1 MGFGILM
8 GPGYQTQV
16 GFASEMN
23 AVKTSPGSAKLRLRP
38 RERRT
43 LLLLVDLLM
52 AILALTIATYVWS
65 VADPYQ
71 SLTLTFLR
79 RLPLWFY
86 LLPFAWPFLMVRLY
100 DEHRARDH
108 RQLIGNI
115 AVAALIGLGMYMV
128 VFFTSQTPK
137 DLPRIGVAS
146 FIVSVFLLTLFW
158 RLIYIRVFTAPQFM
172 RRVLL
177 VGAGETGNIILK
189 IINEI
194 KPRPY
199 ILAGIIDD
207 DPQKIGKVYEGYEVF
222 GGCDKLLDAIA
233 NHQITDLIV
242 AISGQ
247 MHGGMFQA
255 LLDAQQLGI
264 EIIRMPVAYEELL
277 HRVPVRYLEAEWIL
291 RSFVDKARSETFSEL
306 LKRSLDI
313 LGGLIGI
320 AALVILYPFV
330 AIAIL
335 IESGR
340 PVLYKQV
347 RMGLGGQLYSIYKFR
362 TMRQDAEANGQ
373 PQWAEENDRR
383 ATKVGLFLRKTHTD
397 EIPQFYNVLLGEM
410 SLVGPRAERPELV
423 EWFQKHVPF
432 YRARLL
438 VRPGITG
445 WAQVN
450 QQYAATIDE
459 TIEKLEYDLYYIMH
473 RNFLMDLRIIA
484 TTPSLVFRFKGR

>member
-1 MGFGILM
+1 
-8 GPGYQTQV
+8 
-16 GFASEMN
+16 
-23 AVKTSPGSAKLRLRP
+23 
-38 RERRT
+38 
-43 LLLLVDLLM
+43 
-52 AILALTIATYVWS
+52 
-65 VADPYQ
+65 
-71 SLTLTFLR
+71 
-79 RLPLWFY
+79 
-86 LLPFAWPFLMVRLY
+86 
-100 DEHRARDH
+100 
-108 RQLIGNI
+108 
-115 AVAALIGLGMYMV
+115 
-128 VFFTSQTPK
+128 
-137 DLPRIGVAS
+137 
-146 FIVSVFLLTLFW
+146 
-158 RLIYIRVFTAPQFM
+158 M

-177 VGAGETGNIILK
+177 VGAGETGSIMLK

-199 ILAGIIDD
+199 ILVGIIDD
-207 DPQKIGKVYEGYEVF
+207 DPQKIGKVFEGYEVF
-222 GGCDKLLDAIA
+222 GGCNKLLEAIS

-247 MHGGMFQA
+247 MQGGMFQA
-255 LLDAQQLGI
+255 LLDVQQLGI

-291 RSFVDKARSETFSEL
+291 RSFVDKTRSETFSEL
-306 LKRSLDI
+306 LKRSFDI

-320 AALVILYPFV
+320 VTLIILFPFV
-330 AIAIL
+330 AVAIL

-340 PVLYKQV
+340 PIFYKQT
-347 RMGLGGQLYSIYKFR
+347 RMGRGGQLYSIYKFR

-397 EIPQFYNVLLGEM
+397 EIPQFYNVLRGEM